1 MFLYLAKK
9 ILLNLVPEKYLSA
22 INYHIMNKRLK
33 NSLDIKSG
41 NIIFDIGAHNG
52 ESIEMFIN
60 LKKNI
65 IIHSFE
71 PNDECFKKLE
81 NKYNNYKNIVLNNY
95 AVTNKAGKSTF
106 YINNHSTT
114 SSFLKINRKFKYE
127 NFIFRNIKKKL
138 VNTCKLDDYCKEKKI
153 QRIDL
158 LKIDVQGFEDIVLEG
173 AKNLI
178 KSRRIKKIIL
188 EIVLAKHY
196 ERSCNFYK
204 IEKLLIKHGYFLKN
218 LSSPAFCTINSKIL
232 WIDALYS
239 QR

>member
-33 NSLDIKSG
+33 NSLDIKNG

-60 LKKNI
+60 IKKNI

-188 EIVLAKHY
+188 EIVLANHY

-218 LSSPAFCTINSKIL
+218 LSSPAFDTINSKIL